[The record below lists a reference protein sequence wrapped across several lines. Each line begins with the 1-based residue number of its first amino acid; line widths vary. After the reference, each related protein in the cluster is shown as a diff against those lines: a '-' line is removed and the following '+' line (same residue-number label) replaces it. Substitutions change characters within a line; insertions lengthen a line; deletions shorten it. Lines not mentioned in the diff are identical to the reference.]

1 MSWVTQGP
9 IADRTRETLGSSD
22 QGIALYRHLLFEQ
35 MEKVNGG
42 EDPLGVIR
50 NPQNNT
56 IIELPQEKEKFGQG
70 ASFLAESME
79 MGHARYSPIK
89 DLIQKIL

>member
-1 MSWVTQGP
+1 MEELLLEDHPRNVR
-9 IADRTRETLGSSD
+9 RTLHR
-22 QGIALYRHLLFEQ
+22 QI
-35 MEKVNGG
+35 EKVQEG

-50 NPQNNT
+50 NRQDNE
-56 IIELPQEKEKFGQG
+56 IIELPQETEKFGQG

-89 DLIQKIL
+89 DLVQKLLR